1 MSQHAQS
8 TLYSFDLS
16 SSFNHDH
23 KPATLQPV
31 DLTVEV
37 VCVCVCVH
45 VCVRV
50 FSCVCV
56 CVLVLSRYINIVIYL
71 VT

>member
-1 MSQHAQS
+1 MSQHTQS
-8 TLYSFDLS
+8 MLYSFDLS

-37 VCVCVCVH
+37 CCVCVYICVCACACVVCVH
-45 VCVRV
+45 VYVYMCVLCM
-50 FSCVCV
+50 CVCSV
-56 CVLVLSRYINIVIYL
+56 
-71 VT
+71 